1 MKKSRLE
8 YSILN
13 SSISMFIYIFRL
25 LIQFVARSFFIHY
38 LGAEYLGLNGLFSN
52 ILSFLSLAELGIGT
66 SIVFSLY
73 KPLAENDEK
82 HIVSLIRLYKKAYEM
97 IGLAVGII
105 GLIIIPLLPLIIKD
119 SNNIAMINIYLYYIL
134 FLMNSVVSYF
144 FTYKRSLIIA
154 DQKNYLVA
162 LNDFVFLLVLNVI
175 QIIFLYLFKNF
186 TIFLVTQI
194 LFTLIGNI
202 SISIITDRKY
212 PFLKKVTPE
221 KIEPEL
227 KQEIK
232 KNVIGNMSSKLG
244 GVIVMGTDNILISG
258 FVGLTAVGIYSN
270 YSLIIVSIQNLCKQ
284 ITNSITASLGNFAV
298 SGDSKRANQL
308 YDNHL
313 FVNHTL
319 IYFFSVITFNVIN
332 PFVSL
337 WLGKSFTLPLM
348 TVTLVMINFVV
359 QVYRN
364 TNIIF
369 IESFGLYWQQRYKP
383 IIEASMNLLV
393 SLIFLIV
400 FKMGINGVLLGTI
413 ISSIG
418 FVFWFEIYIVSRYSL
433 NIKMREKAIK
443 YFKYFF
449 HLILSMLIIYIFN
462 NFQLLVFSADLIG
475 LIFRIFFTFVL
486 ALAIYLAL
494 YFKSS
499 EFKFVLGI
507 VKKIIRR

>member
-13 SSISMFIYIFRL
+13 SSISMFIYILRL

-82 HIVSLIRLYKKAYEM
+82 HIVSLMRLYKKAYEM
-97 IGLAVGII
+97 IGIAIGII
-105 GLIIIPLLPLIIKD
+105 GLIIIPLLPFIIKD
-119 SNNIAMINIYLYYIL
+119 SNNIEMTNVYLYYIL

-162 LNDFVFLLVLNVI
+162 LNDFVFLFVLNVI
-175 QIIFLYLFKNF
+175 QIICLYLFKNF

-194 LFTLIGNI
+194 AFTLIGNI
-202 SISIITDRKY
+202 SISIITDKKY
-212 PFLKKVTPE
+212 PFLKKVSPD

-284 ITNSITASLGNFAV
+284 ITNSITASLGNFAI
-298 SGDSKRANQL
+298 SGERERAFDLFKR
-308 YDNHL
+308 HL
-313 FVNHTL
+313 FVNHSL
-319 IYFFSVITFNVIN
+319 IYFSSIILLIVIN
-332 PFVSL
+332 PFISIWIGSEYVLSD
-337 WLGKSFTLPLM
+337 
-348 TVTLVMINFVV
+348 VTIFLIIFNYVI

-364 TNIIF
+364 TNFIF
-369 IESFGLYWQQRYKP
+369 IESFGLYWEQRYKP
-383 IIEASMNLLV
+383 VIEAMMNLVL
-393 SLIFLIV
+393 SLIFLMG
-400 FKMGINGVLLGTI
+400 FGLGINGVLLGTI
-413 ISSIG
+413 FSSLG
-418 FVFWFEIYIVSRYSL
+418 FVVWFEGFVIFKNALNRPFKAFVKLFVRYILELLCSGLIVKKIMIILFSRNNGVL
-433 NIKMREKAIK
+433 FLVFEVFITG
-443 YFKYFF
+443 
-449 HLILSMLIIYIFN
+449 LISLIIYIFLYRKRTE
-462 NFQLLVFSADLIG
+462 FQ
-475 LIFRIFFTFVL
+475 FVL
-486 ALAIYLAL
+486 
-494 YFKSS
+494 S
-499 EFKFVLGI
+499 VG
-507 VKKIIRR
+507 KKILKR

>member
-13 SSISMFIYIFRL
+13 SSMSMFIYILRL

-73 KPLAENDEK
+73 KPLAEQDEK
-82 HIVSLIRLYKKAYEM
+82 HIVSLMRLYKNAYELIGVAIGV
-97 IGLAVGII
+97 IGLA
-105 GLIIIPLLPLIIKD
+105 IIPLLSFIIKD
-119 SNNIAMINIYLYYIL
+119 SNNISMNSIYLYYVL
-134 FLMNSVVSYF
+134 FLTNSVVSYF

-154 DQKNYLVA
+154 DQKNYLVS
-162 LNDFVFLLVLNVI
+162 LNDVLFLFISNLI
-175 QIIFLYLFKNF
+175 QILCLYLFKNF
-186 TIFLVTQI
+186 AIFLIIQI

-212 PFLKKVTPE
+212 SFLKEVKPE
-221 KIEPEL
+221 QIEADL

-232 KNVIGNMSSKLG
+232 KNVIGNMASKLG

-258 FVGLTAVGIYSN
+258 FVGLTSVGIYSN
-270 YSLIIVSIQNLCKQ
+270 YSLIIVSVQNLCKQ

-298 SGDSKRANQL
+298 SGNKERANQL

-313 FVNHTL
+313 FINHTL
-319 IYFFSVITFNVIN
+319 IYFFSVMMFSLIN
-332 PFVSL
+332 PFISL
-337 WLGKSFTLPLM
+337 WVGEKYILSM
-348 TVTLVMINFVV
+348 TTVVLIMINFII

-383 IIEASMNLLV
+383 IIEAGMNLFV
-393 SLIFLIV
+393 SLILLLTFR
-400 FKMGINGVLLGTI
+400 MGINSVLIGTI

-418 FVFWFEIYIVSRYSL
+418 FVFWFEIHVVTHYALQASMRSKIVKYLKYFSQLTISVFIVYTLNIYLLMNFETNLCSLILKGLIIFLVSLTIYIV
-433 NIKMREKAIK
+433 M
-443 YFKYFF
+443 YFKT
-449 HLILSMLIIYIFN
+449 N
-462 NFQLLVFSADLIG
+462 
-475 LIFRIFFTFVL
+475 
-486 ALAIYLAL
+486 
-494 YFKSS
+494 
-499 EFKFVLGI
+499 EFKFVI
-507 VKKIIRR
+507 NVTKRVFRR

>member
-13 SSISMFIYIFRL
+13 SSISMFIYILRL

-82 HIVSLIRLYKKAYEM
+82 HIVSLMRLYKKAYEM
-97 IGLAVGII
+97 IGIAIGII
-105 GLIIIPLLPLIIKD
+105 GLIIIPLLPFIIKD
-119 SNNIAMINIYLYYIL
+119 SNNIEMTNVYLYYIL

-162 LNDFVFLLVLNVI
+162 LNDFVFLFVLNVI
-175 QIIFLYLFKNF
+175 QIICLYLFKNF

-194 LFTLIGNI
+194 VFTLIGNI

-212 PFLKKVTPE
+212 PFLKKVSPD

-284 ITNSITASLGNFAV
+284 ITNSITASLGNFAI
-298 SGDSKRANQL
+298 SGERERAFDLFKR
-308 YDNHL
+308 HL
-313 FVNHTL
+313 FVNHSL
-319 IYFFSVITFNVIN
+319 IYFSSIILLIVIN
-332 PFVSL
+332 PFISIWIGSEYVLSD
-337 WLGKSFTLPLM
+337 
-348 TVTLVMINFVV
+348 VTIFLIIFNYVI

-364 TNIIF
+364 TNFIF
-369 IESFGLYWQQRYKP
+369 IESFGLYWEQRYKP
-383 IIEASMNLLV
+383 VIEAMMNLVL
-393 SLIFLIV
+393 SLIFLMG
-400 FKMGINGVLLGTI
+400 FDLGINGVLLGTI
-413 ISSIG
+413 FSSLG
-418 FVFWFEIYIVSRYSL
+418 FVVWYEGFVIFKNALNRPFKSFVVLFVRYILELLCSGLIVKKIMMIFFSRNNGVLFLIFEVFITG
-433 NIKMREKAIK
+433 
-443 YFKYFF
+443 
-449 HLILSMLIIYIFN
+449 LISLIIYIFLYRKRTE
-462 NFQLLVFSADLIG
+462 FQ
-475 LIFRIFFTFVL
+475 FVL
-486 ALAIYLAL
+486 
-494 YFKSS
+494 S
-499 EFKFVLGI
+499 VG
-507 VKKIIRR
+507 KKILKR

>member
-13 SSISMFIYIFRL
+13 SSISMFIYVLRL
-25 LIQFVARSFFIHY
+25 LIQFTARSFFIHY
-38 LGAEYLGLNGLFSN
+38 LGAQYLGLNGLFSN

-82 HIVSLIRLYKKAYEM
+82 HIVSLMRLYKKAYEM
-97 IGLAVGII
+97 IGLAIGII
-105 GLIIIPLLPLIIKD
+105 GLVIIPILPFIIKD
-119 SNNIAMINIYLYYIL
+119 NSSIEMKNVYLYYVL
-134 FLMNSVVSYF
+134 FLLNSVVSYF

-162 LNDFVFLLVLNVI
+162 LNDFIFLFILNII
-175 QIIFLYLFKNF
+175 QIVCLYLFKSF
-186 TIFLVTQI
+186 TVFLI
-194 LFTLIGNI
+194 LQVIFTLIGNI

-212 PFLKKVTPE
+212 TFLKTVKPE

-270 YSLIIVSIQNLCKQ
+270 YSLIIVSVQNLCKQ

-313 FVNHTL
+313 FINHTL
-319 IYFFSVITFNVIN
+319 IYFFSTIMFNLIN
-332 PFVSL
+332 PFISL
-337 WLGKSFTLPLM
+337 WVGKSYTLPVL
-348 TVTLVMINFVV
+348 TVILVMINFVI

-364 TNIIF
+364 TNIVF

-383 IIEASMNLLV
+383 IVEAGMNLVISLV
-393 SLIFLIV
+393 LLIV

-413 ISSIG
+413 MSSIG

-433 NIKMREKAIK
+433 NIKMREKVIE
-443 YFKYFF
+443 YFKYFLQLVF
-449 HLILSMLIIYIFN
+449 SILCIYYFN
-462 NFQLLVFSADLIG
+462 NFQLIVFSTDLIG
-475 LIFRIFFTFVL
+475 LIFRGLVTFGL
-486 ALAIYLAL
+486 ALVIYLAM

-499 EFKFVLGI
+499 EFKFILGI

>member
-13 SSISMFIYIFRL
+13 SSISMFIYILRL

-82 HIVSLIRLYKKAYEM
+82 HIVSLMRLYKKAYEL
-97 IGLAVGII
+97 IGIAIGII
-105 GLIIIPLLPLIIKD
+105 GLIIIPLLPFIIKD
-119 SNNIAMINIYLYYIL
+119 SNNIEMTNVYLYYIL
-134 FLMNSVVSYF
+134 FLTNSVVSYF

-162 LNDFVFLLVLNVI
+162 LNDFVFLFVLNVI
-175 QIIFLYLFKNF
+175 QIICLYLFKNF

-194 LFTLIGNI
+194 IFTLIGNI

-212 PFLKKVTPE
+212 PFLKKVSPD

-319 IYFFSVITFNVIN
+319 IYFFSTIMFNVIN

-337 WLGKSFTLPLM
+337 WLGL
-348 TVTLVMINFVV
+348 
-359 QVYRN
+359 
-364 TNIIF
+364 
-369 IESFGLYWQQRYKP
+369 
-383 IIEASMNLLV
+383 
-393 SLIFLIV
+393 SLIHI
-400 FKMGINGVLLGTI
+400 
-413 ISSIG
+413 
-418 FVFWFEIYIVSRYSL
+418 
-433 NIKMREKAIK
+433 
-443 YFKYFF
+443 
-449 HLILSMLIIYIFN
+449 
-462 NFQLLVFSADLIG
+462 
-475 LIFRIFFTFVL
+475 
-486 ALAIYLAL
+486 
-494 YFKSS
+494 
-499 EFKFVLGI
+499 
-507 VKKIIRR
+507 